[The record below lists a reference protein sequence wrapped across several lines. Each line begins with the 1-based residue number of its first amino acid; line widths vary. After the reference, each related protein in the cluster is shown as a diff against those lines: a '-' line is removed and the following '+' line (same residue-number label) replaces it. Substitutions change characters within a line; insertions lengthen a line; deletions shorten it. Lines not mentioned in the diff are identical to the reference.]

1 MNGNNRLLFSPVN
14 VPTGSDPEMR
24 LWFQKKEGGNEN
36 NVAGRSMRLAG
47 MDPFLDINS
56 DAFARVSLC

>member
-24 LWFQKKEGGNEN
+24 LWFQKKKKGETKTT
-36 NVAGRSMRLAG
+36 
-47 MDPFLDINS
+47 
-56 DAFARVSLC
+56 